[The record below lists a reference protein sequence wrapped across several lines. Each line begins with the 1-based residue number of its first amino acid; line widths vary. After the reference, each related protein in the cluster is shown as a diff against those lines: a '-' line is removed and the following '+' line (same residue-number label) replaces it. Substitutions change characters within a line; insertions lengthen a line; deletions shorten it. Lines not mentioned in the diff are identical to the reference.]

1 MPQQSADLQAAARD
15 AAHWRADAVA
25 RGRRPA
31 WRPLLGLLAAVLA
44 VHLTL
49 AGWLAPSRRPVG
61 LAAAPAAGRLVL
73 LRPALPPAARRDEL
87 AEPPPAWDDSAATA
101 AGRTRPSSPT
111 ALPRP
116 GVAPPQPALSVDAP
130 GPARSPARSPVPGP
144 VPSPVPSPVA
154 ARPVAADRLAVDV
167 SANAAAAA
175 VDAAAATPAT
185 TEAADERANEAAT
198 DAGSDDAAGTPP
210 PVYPTRLPAAAR
222 WTYALRV
229 NGQTG
234 SAQIAWL
241 PADGAYRLTLDGH
254 SAAGAPLIEQA
265 SQGALDQH
273 GLAPERFV
281 DRRRGR
287 GAQAAH
293 FQRTPGLISFSG
305 PQRRFT
311 LWPGAQDRLSWL
323 PQLAAIVA
331 AASASQQEVRLFVA
345 DARGHAG
352 LWRFT
357 AQGPALVDTALG
369 PLATQLWLREPPRPE
384 GLRAEAW
391 LDPARGHW
399 PVRLRLTA
407 LRSGDVLELQLLGAP
422 APP

>member
-73 LRPALPPAARRDEL
+73 LR
-87 AEPPPAWDDSAATA
+87 
-101 AGRTRPSSPT
+101 
-111 ALPRP
+111 
-116 GVAPPQPALSVDAP
+116 PALSVDAP

-293 FQRTPGLISFSG
+293 FQRKPGLISFSG
-305 PQRRFT
+305 PQRSFT